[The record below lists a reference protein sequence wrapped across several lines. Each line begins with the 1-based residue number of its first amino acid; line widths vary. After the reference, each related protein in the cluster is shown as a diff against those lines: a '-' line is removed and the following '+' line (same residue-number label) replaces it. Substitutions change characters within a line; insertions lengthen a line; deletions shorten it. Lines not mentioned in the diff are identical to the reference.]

1 MGKAG
6 TLRSLIVAETT
17 QPHVVQSA
25 QLRTHLLS
33 FEKVHIAS
41 VSFSVL
47 IGLKFYLCLLTLS
60 IREGVKKNQ
69 LFLGK
74 SPKQRT
80 PPTHRYSLGLT

>member
-25 QLRTHLLS
+25 QLRTRPLS
-33 FEKVHIAS
+33 FGKVHIASVGDQTS

-47 IGLKFYLCLLTLS
+47 IELKFDLYLTLS
-60 IREGVKKNQ
+60 IN
-69 LFLGK
+69 
-74 SPKQRT
+74 
-80 PPTHRYSLGLT
+80 